1 MTTSTPPTTLDPD
14 EPCGV
19 CDTARA
25 DHGDMKHEF
34 NADGDLIPIKAGPPP
49 KKEAPQHR
57 DDVPTMSPAAEVLAK
72 DVSTQMV
79 LRMVERMT
87 AKGLLNGEDLQYI
100 FGA

>member
-34 NADGDLIPIKAGPPP
+34 NAEGDLIPIKPGPPP
-49 KKEAPQHR
+49 KGGAPTHR
-57 DDVPTMSPAAEVLAK
+57 NNAPVMSPEVKALAN
-72 DVSTQMV
+72 DPTTRMT
-79 LRMVERMT
+79 LRLVERMT
-87 AKGLLNGEDLQYI
+87 VKGMLSGEDLQFI
-100 FGA
+100 LGG